1 MTEQPNNNHL
11 IITPISP
18 SSTLSPSQNK
28 STLFTTTSETKSN
41 NNNNA
46 NDPLSLPKLHHNIL
60 YREVLAVNNINPPQ
74 QPSSQRNNHIIGNI
88 STFKKHIPTYE
99 HKDDDISQYF
109 NNKESIK
116 DKDVIVNVSHLD
128 IENSFIQNI
137 EIMDT
142 IFKETEEYI
151 ASGKRLS
158 SEMKSFEM
166 ERNKRKTENVELIKN
181 EKGKNEDERKVKKNE
196 EGIRNRKES
205 NNAVNRKFVVVFG
218 ILVVILCCVV
228 IGGYLYF

>member
-1 MTEQPNNNHL
+1 MTEQPHNHL
-11 IITPISP
+11 ITPISP
-18 SSTLSPSQNK
+18 SSNLSPSQNK
-28 STLFTTTSETKSN
+28 STLLTTTSETKSN
-41 NNNNA
+41 NNNNV
-46 NDPLSLPKLHHNIL
+46 NDPSSLPKLHHNIL
-60 YREVLAVNNINPPQ
+60 YREVLAVKNINPIQ
-74 QPSSQRNNHIIGNI
+74 QHPSQRNTHIIGNV

-181 EKGKNEDERKVKKNE
+181 EKGKNEDERKIKNE
-196 EGIRNRKES
+196 EEVRNKKE
-205 NNAVNRKFVVVFG
+205 NNNIVNRKFVVVFG

>member
-1 MTEQPNNNHL
+1 MTEQPHNHL
-11 IITPISP
+11 ITPISP
-18 SSTLSPSQNK
+18 SSNLSPSQNK
-28 STLFTTTSETKSN
+28 STLLTTTSETKSN
-41 NNNNA
+41 NNNNV
-46 NDPLSLPKLHHNIL
+46 NDPSSLPKLHHNIL
-60 YREVLAVNNINPPQ
+60 YREVLAVKNINPIQ
-74 QPSSQRNNHIIGNI
+74 QHPSQRNTHIIGNV

-166 ERNKRKTENVELIKN
+166 ERRNKRKTENVELIKN
-181 EKGKNEDERKVKKNE
+181 EKGKNEDERKIKNE
-196 EGIRNRKES
+196 EEVRNKKE
-205 NNAVNRKFVVVFG
+205 NNNIVNRKFVVVFG

>member
-1 MTEQPNNNHL
+1 MTEQPHNHL
-11 IITPISP
+11 ITPISP
-18 SSTLSPSQNK
+18 SSNLSPSQNK
-28 STLFTTTSETKSN
+28 STLLTTTSETKSN
-41 NNNNA
+41 NNNI
-46 NDPLSLPKLHHNIL
+46 NDPSSLPKLHQNIL
-60 YREVLAVNNINPPQ
+60 YREVLAVKNINPIQ
-74 QPSSQRNNHIIGNI
+74 QHPSQRNTHIIGNV

-99 HKDDDISQYF
+99 HKDEDISQYF

-166 ERNKRKTENVELIKN
+166 EKNKQNVELIKN
-181 EKGKNEDERKVKKNE
+181 EKGKNEDERKIKNE
-196 EGIRNRKES
+196 DGVRNKKE
-205 NNAVNRKFVVVFG
+205 NNNIVNRKFVVVFG

>member
-1 MTEQPNNNHL
+1 MTEQPHNHL
-11 IITPISP
+11 ITPISP
-18 SSTLSPSQNK
+18 SSNLSPSQNK
-28 STLFTTTSETKSN
+28 STLLTTTSETKSN
-41 NNNNA
+41 NNNI
-46 NDPLSLPKLHHNIL
+46 NDPSSLPKLHQNIL
-60 YREVLAVNNINPPQ
+60 YREVLAVKNINPIQ
-74 QPSSQRNNHIIGNI
+74 QHPSQRNTHIIGNV

-99 HKDDDISQYF
+99 HKDEDISQYC

-166 ERNKRKTENVELIKN
+166 EKNKQNVELIKN
-181 EKGKNEDERKVKKNE
+181 EKGKNEDERKIKNE
-196 EGIRNRKES
+196 DGVRNKKE
-205 NNAVNRKFVVVFG
+205 NNNIVNRKFVVVFG